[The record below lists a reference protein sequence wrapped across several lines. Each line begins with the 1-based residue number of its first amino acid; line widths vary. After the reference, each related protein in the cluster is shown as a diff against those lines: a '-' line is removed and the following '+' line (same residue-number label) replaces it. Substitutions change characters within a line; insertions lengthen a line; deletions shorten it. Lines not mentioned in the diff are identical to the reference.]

1 MLLPPP
7 ISGKDVQLYTT
18 AFKEAASGRWSA
30 AHRIAGRARDPLGAK
45 VLRWMDY
52 ARAHNFASFEKISTF
67 IDSHPDW
74 PSQSSLEASAETAM
88 QSVDDDSR
96 VRDWFRWRD
105 PVSRD
110 GRLRFADV
118 LINDN
123 DMARA
128 ANLIRHAWVPVS
140 YTHLTLPTIYSV

>member
-1 MLLPPP
+1 
-7 ISGKDVQLYTT
+7 
-18 AFKEAASGRWSA
+18 
-30 AHRIAGRARDPLGAK
+30 
-45 VLRWMDY
+45 MDY

-88 QSVDDDSR
+88 LNVDDDSR

-128 ANLIRHAWVPVS
+128 ANLIRHAWVQDNFSGADLEIIYRRYKKFIRQKDHDARLDRLIWNKNSDGVSPV
-140 YTHLTLPTIYSV
+140 